1 MMGFLSVIGLS
12 LRLIGLWFQLVGKSD
27 KVKFQRYKEK
37 GTEIKESG
45 RLAKAVKFYEKALNT
60 AETDD
65 QQAEVWA
72 LLVYVHTDR
81 AIGAS
86 QQYERKS
93 GYIIQYQNDA
103 GELVPWNFGP
113 GNIPRN
119 YKPPPR
125 GELLK

>member
-1 MMGFLSVIGLS
+1 MMEFLSIIVS
-12 LRLIGLWFQLVGKSD
+12 LMGVWLQLVGENT

-45 RLAKAVKFYEKALNT
+45 QLAKAVKFYEKALNT

-72 LLVYVHTDR
+72 LLVYIHTDR

-93 GYIIQYQNDA
+93 GYIMQYQNDA

-113 GNIPRN
+113 GNIPGN

>member
-60 AETDD
+60 AETND
-65 QQAEVWA
+65 QQAEIWA
-72 LLVYVHTDR
+72 LLVYIHTDR

-86 QQYERKS
+86 QQYARKS
-93 GYIIQYQNDA
+93 GNIMQYRNNE
-103 GELVPWNFGP
+103 GRLVPWNFGP
-113 GNIPRN
+113 GNIPWD

-125 GELLK
+125 EELLK

>member
-1 MMGFLSVIGLS
+1 MEFLSYIIS
-12 LRLIGLWFQLVGKSD
+12 LIGLWHKIVGRSD

-45 RLAKAVKFYEKALNT
+45 QLAKAVKFYEKALDI
-60 AETDD
+60 AEEND
-65 QQAEVWA
+65 QQAEIWE

-93 GYIIQYQNDA
+93 GHIMLCRNSA
-103 GELVPWNFGP
+103 GELEPWNFGP
-113 GNIPRN
+113 GKIPSN
-119 YKPPPR
+119 YKAPPR
-125 GELLK
+125 KELLK

>member
-1 MMGFLSVIGLS
+1 MVEFLSIIIS
-12 LRLIGLWFQLVGKSD
+12 LIGMWFQLSGKSD

-45 RLAKAVKFYEKALNT
+45 QLAKAVKFYEKALNT

-86 QQYERKS
+86 QQYERKL
-93 GYIIQYQNDA
+93 GYIMQYQNDA

-113 GNIPRN
+113 GNIPGN
-119 YKPPPR
+119 YKPPSR